1 MHKGFTLLE
10 VLISLI
16 ILSIIAVVS
25 TNFLQSSVVLKN
37 QADNKLEMIREFDL
51 GSHLLRRDFLATVNA
66 PMRDSF
72 GNRVSSFIGSNS
84 EQKLILQTNLKKIDF
99 IENSIVRIEYAFE
112 ADSFVRKQYF
122 SANPYFQS
130 ELIESTIF
138 SNIDQVT
145 FAFLNQGR
153 WSDEWPLGAITSRKI
168 PELVK
173 ITFQK
178 KDYSFDLIVNPNIK
192 HVYQN

>member
-51 GSHLLRRDFLATVNA
+51 GSHILRRDFLATVNA

-99 IENSIVRIEYAFE
+99 YICV
-112 ADSFVRKQYF
+112 
-122 SANPYFQS
+122 
-130 ELIESTIF
+130 
-138 SNIDQVT
+138 
-145 FAFLNQGR
+145 
-153 WSDEWPLGAITSRKI
+153 
-168 PELVK
+168 
-173 ITFQK
+173 
-178 KDYSFDLIVNPNIK
+178 
-192 HVYQN
+192 